1 MCAVSTSVV
10 YVNPLF
16 DPNDCHL
23 DSSTADFA
31 DIDLL
36 VVDTTAYSG
45 HVPLLKM
52 CKPKATTASKNTP
65 RIRLLILIVGT
76 VLLCAMIICLAYVD
90 FTLAHNH
97 SS

>member
-16 DPNDCHL
+16 DPSDCHL
-23 DSSTADFA
+23 DSSSTADFA

-36 VVDTTAYSG
+36 VVDTTTYSG
-45 HVPLLKM
+45 HVKV

-65 RIRLLILIVGT
+65 RIRLQILTVGA
-76 VLLCAMIICLAYVD
+76 VLLCALIICI
-90 FTLAHNH
+90 TLAHNH

>member
-45 HVPLLKM
+45 HVPLLQV
-52 CKPKATTASKNTP
+52 CKPKVTTASRKTS
-65 RIRLLILIVGT
+65 RISLLILIVGT
-76 VLLCAMIICLAYVD
+76 VMLCALIICIACVG
-90 FTLAHNH
+90 FTLASDH

>member
-16 DPNDCHL
+16 DPDDCLL

-36 VVDTTAYSG
+36 VVDTTAHSG
-45 HVPLLKM
+45 HVPLLKV
-52 CKPKATTASKNTP
+52 CKTASKNTP
-65 RIRLLILIVGT
+65 RIRLLILIVGAI
-76 VLLCAMIICLAYVD
+76 LLCAFIICIACVG
-90 FTLAHNH
+90 FTLAHEH

>member
-16 DPNDCHL
+16 DPSDCHL
-23 DSSTADFA
+23 DSSSTADFA

-36 VVDTTAYSG
+36 VVDTTTYSG
-45 HVPLLKM
+45 HVKV

-65 RIRLLILIVGT
+65 RIRLLVGA
-76 VLLCAMIICLAYVD
+76 VLLCALIICIAYVG

>member
-16 DPNDCHL
+16 DPSDCL
-23 DSSTADFA
+23 RDSSAADFA

-36 VVDTTAYSG
+36 VVDTTTYSG
-45 HVPLLKM
+45 HVPLLKV
-52 CKPKATTASKNTP
+52 CKPKVTTASKNTP
-65 RIRLLILIVGT
+65 RIRLLILIVGA
-76 VLLCAMIICLAYVD
+76 VLLCAFIMCIACVG
-90 FTLAHNH
+90 FTLAHDH